1 MNKANDNASQQEN
14 PYQSERPAKSSNSC
28 CFYGCLFM
36 FLFVVLVV
44 VGGGL
49 SGYWWIK
56 GQVNRYTA
64 DAPADLPT
72 VDLPEEE
79 LAEIQGRVDDFKE
92 KIEAGETPE
101 DLVLTADEI
110 NALIT
115 KNDDLKGRVYVTI
128 ENGEVSGDV
137 SLPVDS
143 LPGGK
148 GRYFNASATFD
159 VSLENGVLI
168 VTLADAEVKGE
179 RIPQQYIDGI
189 SKENLAKDAYKD
201 PEAAATLR
209 RIESLSIEG
218 DKIILKPRAVP
229 SQTEGGEAAAAEDQS
244 SAGTTSE
251 VPPES
256 PESSEPAGTDAES
269 DDQPAPTAEPQ

>member
-1 MNKANDNASQQEN
+1 
-14 PYQSERPAKSSNSC
+14 
-28 CFYGCLFM
+28 M
-36 FLFVVLVV
+36 FLFMVLVV

-56 GQVNRYTA
+56 GQVTRYTA
-64 DAPADLPT
+64 DAPANLPT

-79 LAEIQGRVDDFKE
+79 LAEIRGRVDDFRE

-115 KNDDLKGRVYVTI
+115 KNDDMKGKVYVSI
-128 ENGEVSGDV
+128 KDGEVSGDV
-137 SLPVDS
+137 SIPVDS

-148 GRYFNASATFD
+148 GRFFNASATFD

-179 RIPQQYIDGI
+179 RIPQQIIDGM
-189 SKENLAKDAYKD
+189 SEQNLAKDVYKD
-201 PEAAATLR
+201 PEVAATLR
-209 RIESLSIEG
+209 RIESVSIE
-218 DKIILKPRAVP
+218 DDQIILKPRVVP
-229 SQTEGGEAAAAEDQS
+229 SQAEGDDVVAGENQASTSEGNSTEAAE
-244 SAGTTSE
+244 T
-251 VPPES
+251 PEHN
-256 PESSEPAGTDAES
+256 EPADAQEAASGDAE
-269 DDQPAPTAEPQ
+269 AVTEPS